1 MQALNWFLV
10 REHGGK
16 VQVWSHQMTWVTD
29 SAKAVR
35 YKHPT
40 EASMVL
46 EALVRSEPGVRCL
59 RVGDLDQLLVQQTL
73 MGISDGEF

>member
-1 MQALNWFLV
+1 MQDFNWFLV
-10 REHGGK
+10 REDNGK
-16 VQVWSHQMTWVTD
+16 VKVWSHQMSWTTD

-40 EASMVL
+40 EAAMVL
-46 EALVRSEPGVRCL
+46 EALAHVSSGVRCL

>member
-1 MQALNWFLV
+1 MTEFNWFLV
-10 REHGGK
+10 RECKDK

-29 SAKAVR
+29 SSKAVR

-40 EASMVL
+40 EAKMVL
-46 EALVRSEPGVRCL
+46 EALARTESGVRCL

-73 MGISDGEF
+73 MGISDGDF

>member
-1 MQALNWFLV
+1 MQECNWFLV
-10 REHGGK
+10 CEDAGK
-16 VQVWSHQMTWVTD
+16 VKVWSHQMDWTTD
-29 SAKAVR
+29 SSRAVR

-46 EALVRSEPGVRCL
+46 EALARVKSGVRCL

-73 MGISDGEF
+73 LGISDGEF